1 MSKLDAMSKDKE
13 VYAAWLAVPKR
24 LREPRT
30 QKELAVLLN
39 VQPETLSRWKK
50 DPVLQERV
58 FEMARNRLEVQLP
71 DVLQV
76 IAEQAKKG
84 NIHFVKLMLELTH
97 KHSEKVT
104 VQQEVPEVGIE
115 QWTAALKKVEQWER
129 ERWPNG

>member
-1 MSKLDAMSKDKE
+1 MSKMIEMSKDKE
-13 VYAAWLAVPKR
+13 VFAAWLAVPKK

-30 QKELAVLLN
+30 QKELAVVLN

-58 FEMARNRLEVQLP
+58 FEMARSRLEVALP
-71 DVLQV
+71 DVLEV
-76 IAEQAKKG
+76 IADKAKKG

-104 VQQEVPEVGIE
+104 VRQEVPEVGIE
-115 QWTAALKKVEQWER
+115 RWKGILEKVAQWEE
-129 ERWPNG
+129 ERFGN